1 MTEIERISD
10 QIDRAYGGDAW
21 HGPSVREALAGVTA
35 QQAAAR
41 PIANAHSIW
50 EIVSHLSAWTSVVRK
65 RMLGEPARQP
75 DEGDFPEVS
84 DSGEVAW
91 RETLD
96 ALESNYE
103 ALRREIACLDES
115 QLDQPCGERPVSYYT
130 HLHGT
135 VQHYLYHAGQI
146 ALLKKL

>member
-1 MTEIERISD
+1 MTEIERIND
-10 QIDRAYGGDAW
+10 QIKRAYHGEAW
-21 HGPSVREALAGVTA
+21 HGPSVQEVLAGVTA
-35 QQAAAR
+35 QQAAAQ

-50 EIVSHLSAWTSVVRK
+50 EIINHLSAWTSVVRK
-65 RMLGEPARQP
+65 RMLGESARQP

-84 DSGEVAW
+84 DIGDAAW
-91 RETLD
+91 RQALA

-103 ALRREIACLDES
+103 ALRREIASLDES
-115 QLDQPCGERPVSYYT
+115 RLDQPCGEGPVSYYI

-135 VQHYLYHAGQI
+135 VQHYVYHAGQI